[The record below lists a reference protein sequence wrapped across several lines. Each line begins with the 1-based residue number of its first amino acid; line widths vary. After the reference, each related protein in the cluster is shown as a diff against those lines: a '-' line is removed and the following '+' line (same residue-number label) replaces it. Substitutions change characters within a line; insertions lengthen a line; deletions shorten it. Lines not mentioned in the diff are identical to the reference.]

1 MSRYASPPVYQW
13 HKIESHQYGYS
24 ALPTF
29 MPPTPPVLIP
39 PVNPFAIPPASP
51 GSEPEPEPKAPDDEK
66 KDGSAEEP
74 ASEQSP
80 APGMYIDSL

>member
-29 MPPTPPVLIP
+29 MPPTPPVLVP
-39 PVNPFAIPPASP
+39 PPNPFAIPP
-51 GSEPEPEPKAPDDEK
+51 GSEPEPKASDDEK
-66 KDGSAEEP
+66 KDGPAEEP